1 MHCVVANRPGGDILV
16 KRLGGELTGWHVI
29 QWGNEHDWG
38 QNVQGVNCQSGEM
51 SINPNNF

>member
-1 MHCVVANRPGGDILV
+1 VHCVVANRPGGDILV